1 MKNEKLTIGD
11 IIKIA
16 DELEIDYD
24 FEEGCDTINGEPI
37 KLENALGKR
46 YKNK

>member
-1 MKNEKLTIGD
+1 MKKLTIEA
-11 IIKIA
+11 IVKIA
-16 DELEIDYD
+16 DELEINYD

-37 KLENALGKR
+37 KWEDVLGKR